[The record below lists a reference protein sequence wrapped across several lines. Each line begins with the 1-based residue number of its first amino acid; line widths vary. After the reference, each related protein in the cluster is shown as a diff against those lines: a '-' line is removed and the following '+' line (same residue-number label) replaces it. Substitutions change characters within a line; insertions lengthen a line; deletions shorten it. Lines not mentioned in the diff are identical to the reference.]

1 MSNSQNSE
9 SFGLAVKYAFRELR
23 GGIKGFRI
31 FVACLIL
38 GVAAIAGVGTLSS
51 SIGEGLRANGRVILG
66 GDLDVRLTSRAT
78 TINENDW
85 LHSQGTVSEV
95 QILRAMVRAPDTDQR
110 LLSELKAVDD
120 LYPLYGNLVVTSANE
135 EVGDANGLLSKNT
148 GQFGALVEETLLDRL
163 GISKGQTLVLG
174 NLTLIIRGVIQS
186 EPDKAS
192 QGMSLGP
199 RVIVSTEAL
208 QQTGLVQPGSL
219 LRYHYRIAL
228 NEGGS
233 IAEFKEQ
240 AKLEMPDAGWRIRD
254 SSNGAPGIKRF
265 VDRVAMFLTLVG
277 LTALIV
283 GGVGVGNA
291 IRAYLDG
298 KIETIATLKC
308 LGASSR
314 FIFRIHYMQVLALAL
329 LGSLVGLVLGFGGAV
344 VASQFLATALPVP
357 AVVTFQAGP
366 LVLAISFG
374 LLTATLFAI
383 WPLARA
389 RETPAASLFRDVVSK
404 RRWPRPQY
412 LIIILLTFLC
422 LVALAIFTVEEKVFA
437 AGFVVAASGIFVILL
452 GVGYLVQYVA
462 KLAPRSRIPTLRLAV
477 ANLHR
482 PGSATASVV
491 LSMGLGLTLFVT
503 VALIEGNLREQVQ
516 DQLPEN
522 APAFFFIDIQNTQL
536 DNFVGTADDIEGV
549 SDVNHVPNLRGRI
562 IKVNGVPASQ
572 VAVASDVKW
581 VLRGD
586 RGLTYAS
593 KIPVNATVVD
603 GTWWPENYTG
613 KPLIS
618 LDQGAAIG
626 MGIGI
631 GDTMTVN
638 VMGREITAK
647 IANLREI
654 DWSTLAINFVIV
666 FDQNTLAGAPHSHMA
681 TAKAGKEAEANLF
694 RAITSAFPNISV
706 VRMKEALQ
714 TVSKILEQLSSAV
727 TATASITLVAG
738 VLVLAGAFAAG
749 HRKRVYDAVILKVLG
764 ATRRDIFKTFLLE
777 YALLGLITSII
788 AAAAGWVAAYMVI
801 TDILDARWINLPW
814 TVIGTIGL
822 SVCVTLAFGLL
833 GSWKALGEKVAPV
846 LRSD

>member
-1 MSNSQNSE
+1 MSSASSAE
-9 SFGLAVKYAFRELR
+9 GFGLAVRYAFRELR
-23 GGIKGFRI
+23 GGLKGFRI

-51 SIGEGLRANGRVILG
+51 SIGEGLRANGQVILG
-66 GDLDVRLTSRAT
+66 GDLDVRLTSRPT
-78 TINENDW
+78 TETEMAW
-85 LHSQGTVSEV
+85 LRSQGTVSEI
-95 QILRAMVRAPDTDQR
+95 QIMRAMVRAPASDMR
-110 LLSELKAVDD
+110 LLSELKAADD
-120 LYPLYGNLVVTSANE
+120 LYPLFGSLGILHAM
-135 EVGDANGLLSKNT
+135 KNNAT
-148 GQFGALVEETLLDRL
+148 PSELMAERGGKFGALVEDTLLDRL
-163 GISKGQTLVLG
+163 QVSVGQDLKIG
-174 NLTLIIRGVIQS
+174 FLTLQIRGIIDS

-192 QGMSLGP
+192 QGLNLGP
-199 RVIVSTEAL
+199 RVIISTTAL
-208 QQTGLVQPGSL
+208 EQTGLIQPGSL
-219 LRYHYRIAL
+219 LRYHYRLVLNGDVTIAD
-228 NEGGS
+228 
-233 IAEFKEQ
+233 FREQ
-240 AKLEMPDAGWRIRD
+240 AKLAVPDAGWRITD
-254 SSNGAPGIKRF
+254 SSNGAPGVKRF

-298 KIETIATLKC
+298 KIATIATFKC
-308 LGASSR
+308 LGASSS
-314 FIFRIHYMQVLALAL
+314 FIFRIHYMQVLVLAFVGSAAGLL
-329 LGSLVGLVLGFGGAV
+329 LGYGGAV
-344 VASQFLATALPVP
+344 FASQFLAKALPVP
-357 AVVTFQAGP
+357 AVVSFQAGP
-366 LVLAISFG
+366 LVLAAAYG

-404 RRWPRPQY
+404 RRWPRPFY
-412 LIIILLTFLC
+412 LFVIAVTFAV
-422 LVALAIFTVEEKVFA
+422 LVALAIFTVEEKIFA
-437 AGFVVAASGIFVILL
+437 VGFIVATSGIFVVLL
-452 GVGYLVQYVA
+452 GVGYLVQYLA
-462 KLAPRSRIPTLRLAV
+462 RLAPRFRIPTLRLAI

-482 PGSATASVV
+482 PGAATASVV

-536 DNFVGTADDIEGV
+536 GDFIETAERIVGV
-549 SDVNHVPNLRGRI
+549 SDVNHVPNMRGRI
-562 IKVNGVPASQ
+562 TKLNGVPASQ
-572 VAVASDVKW
+572 VNVASDVKW
-581 VLRGD
+581 ILRGD

-593 KIPVNATVVD
+593 KIPVNATVVK
-603 GTWWPENYTG
+603 GEWWPENYTG

-626 MGIGI
+626 MGLEI
-631 GDTMTVN
+631 GDTLTVN
-638 VMGREITAK
+638 VMGREIEAE

-654 DWSTLAINFVIV
+654 DWSSLAINFVIV
-666 FDQNTLAGAPHSHMA
+666 FDQNTLVSAPHSHLA
-681 TAKAGKEAEANLF
+681 TAKADKEAETKLF
-694 RAITSAFPNISV
+694 RAITSDFPNISV

-714 TVSKILEQLSSAV
+714 TVAKILEQLSSAV

-777 YALLGLITSII
+777 YAILGLVTSLI
-788 AAAAGWVAAYMVI
+788 ASAAGWLAAYIVI
-801 TDILDARWINLPW
+801 TDILEAKWTSLPF
-814 TVIGTIGL
+814 TIIGTIII
-822 SVCVTLAFGLL
+822 SVFVTILFGLL
-833 GSWKALGEKVAPV
+833 GSWRALGEKVAPV